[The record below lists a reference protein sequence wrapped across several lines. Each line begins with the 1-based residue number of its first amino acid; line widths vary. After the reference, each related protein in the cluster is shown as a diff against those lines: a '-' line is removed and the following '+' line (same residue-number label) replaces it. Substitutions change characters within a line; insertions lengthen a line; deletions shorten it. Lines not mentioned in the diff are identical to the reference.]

1 MQVMK
6 FGGASLRDGPA
17 IERVA
22 ELVLRAARAGRIALV
37 VSAQEGVT
45 AQLARAAEDAER
57 GGLEAWDALRVRH
70 RSALAQLGLASDLLD
85 RHLFEL
91 RAILEELRAHPRRD
105 RAMRDYVLSF
115 GERMSARVVAA
126 VLRRRGQAAA
136 PLDAY
141 DLGLTTAAR
150 RGEGTLLGAPRPGLR
165 AELEAV
171 PGIPVVTGYLA
182 LDPAGQLTTLGP
194 NGSDLTAVW
203 LGEALQAEQVVLWKA
218 VAGFLSADPELVPEA
233 RLIPVLGR
241 AEAVEFALHGAEV
254 LHAGALEPAER
265 GGIVVRVADVGEPD
279 SPGSRI
285 EAETPHTGALGLA
298 HRPELALYRE
308 TLALGRDHG
317 EQLAEL
323 FAALAE
329 EGLEPYRASFDA
341 RELSV
346 LVQDDERVAELV
358 AARATRARV
367 ERGLGSL
374 AVIGRELEGAA
385 LTARVGVLA
394 QRAGAA
400 LVPAPGGVG
409 ARSRVF
415 LTPAATLPATLR
427 ALHAGLFGATP
438 APGSAELLPQP
449 RAARTPTA

>member
-22 ELVLRAARAGRIALV
+22 ELVLGAARAGRVALV

-45 AQLARAAEDAER
+45 AQLARAAEDAAR
-57 GGLEAWDALRVRH
+57 GGLEAWDTLRVRH

-141 DLGLTTAAR
+141 DLGMTTAAR
-150 RGEGTLLGAPRPGLR
+150 RGEGTLLAAPRPGLR

-265 GGIVVRVADVGEPD
+265 GGIVVRVADVAAPD
-279 SPGSRI
+279 LPGSRI
-285 EAETPHTGALGLA
+285 EAATPHAGPLGLA
-298 HRPELALYRE
+298 HRSELALYRE
-308 TLALGRDHG
+308 TLALGRNHG

-329 EGLEPYRASFDA
+329 DGLEPYRVAFDA
-341 RELSV
+341 SELV
-346 LVQDDERVAELV
+346 ALVPDDERLSEFV
-358 AARATRARV
+358 AARARVRV

-385 LTARVGVLA
+385 LTARVCALA
-394 QRAGAA
+394 ARAGAT
-400 LVPAPGGVG
+400 LVPAPGGQG
-409 ARSRVF
+409 ASRAF
-415 LTPAATLPATLR
+415 LTSAAQLPGALR

-438 APGSAELLPQP
+438 APGGDELQPQP
-449 RAARTPTA
+449 RVLSSRG